1 MIYSRKILKL
11 LFVSLVALF
20 ASVSCMA
27 QKDTTATAAIVT
39 IATKPIQIVSQLDL
53 LHYSS
58 NKILPSMTQQ
68 RSIYDVQSLPIF
80 CKIEHKLAKTSRINV
95 MMRLGSLDYV
105 NKLEGKN

>member
-27 QKDTTATAAIVT
+27 QKDTTGTVDIFT
-39 IATKPIQIVSQLDL
+39 ITKKPIQIVSQLDL
-53 LHYSS
+53 LTYSS
-58 NKILPSMTQQ
+58 SEIQPSMTKQ
-68 RSIYDVQSLPIF
+68 RSIFDVQALPIF
-80 CKIEHKLAKTSRINV
+80 CKIEHKLAKTSNINV

-105 NKLEGKN
+105 NKLEGKD